1 MIYILLLITALCSA
15 IMDNVMAHDSY
26 AKYGLYFSRD
36 GWKVKYI
43 FTEWLNK
50 YLPLW
55 LSKIIAQDFLVI
67 FLDLFH
73 TAKTLMIAFFVLA
86 IFGFTWTAFLVW
98 FSWGIIFNVFYYIT
112 K

>member
-1 MIYILLLITALCSA
+1 
-15 IMDNVMAHDSY
+15 MDNVMAHDSY

-50 YLPLW
+50 YIPLW
-55 LSKIIAQDFLVI
+55 LSKLIAQDFLVI

-73 TAKTLMIAFFVLA
+73 TAKTLMIACFVVA
-86 IFGFTWTAFLVW
+86 IFGITWYSLLVW
-98 FSWGIIFNVFYYIT
+98 FCWGIVFNVCYYVS